1 MDIKDLYDI
10 YRNHPTVITD
20 SRVPLEG
27 SLFFGL
33 RGETFNGSLYAHD
46 ALNGGS
52 SFAVVD
58 DPSVV
63 RDERY
68 ILVENSLETLQK
80 LAMFHRSRLSIP
92 LIAITGSNGKTT
104 TKELTAKILSTQYP
118 TQATRGNLNNHIGVP
133 LTLLGIDDSTEMG
146 IIEMGANHAGEIAM
160 LCRIAMPDYGLIT
173 NIGMAHLE
181 GFGSLEGVK
190 KAKKELYDYLE
201 ENGGLVF
208 VNEQDKTLEGM
219 LDEFDGDVVWYGG
232 AGESVISG
240 EVLEADPLLRI
251 RLHIKGHGLLE
262 VETGLVGS
270 YNLENILAAA
280 SIGLHFGISP
290 AHIKKAI
297 QHYRTDNNRSQQLNT
312 GHNVLILDAYNANPT
327 SMRLAIENFSS
338 LIHPDKSVI
347 LGDMLELGEATRE
360 AHREV
365 VDLLETA
372 GFREVILVGSSF
384 ANTEVPASYH
394 VFSSVTECAGWLEE
408 HSLRDRMILLKGSR
422 GIGLEKLLR
431 IL

>member
-1 MDIKDLYDI
+1 MEIEALYEI
-10 YRNHPTVITD
+10 YRSNPRVITD
-20 SRVPLEG
+20 SRVPVPG

-33 RGETFNGSLYAHD
+33 KGDHFNGSLYAHD

-63 RDERY
+63 RNERY
-68 ILVENSLETLQK
+68 ILVENSLGTLQE

-133 LTLLGIDDSTEMG
+133 LTLLGIDDSAEMG

-190 KAKKELYDYLE
+190 KTKKELYDYLE

-208 VNEQDKTLEGM
+208 VNEQDKTLRGM
-219 LDEFDGDVVWYGG
+219 LEEFDGGVVWYGG
-232 AGESVISG
+232 DGDSVISG

-251 RLHIKGHGLLE
+251 RLHITGHGFLE

-290 AHIKKAI
+290 THLKKAI
-297 QHYRTDNNRSQQLNT
+297 QHYRADNNRSQQIHT
-312 GHNVLILDAYNANPT
+312 DHNVLILDAYNANPT

-347 LGDMLELGEATRE
+347 LGDMLELGEAAGE

-384 ANTEVPASYH
+384 VNTEVPGSYH
-394 VFSSVTECAGWLEE
+394 VFSSATECAGWLEE

-422 GIGLEKLLR
+422 GIGLEKLLG

>member
-1 MDIKDLYDI
+1 MDIDALYEI
-10 YRNHPTVITD
+10 YRANPKVITD
-20 SRVPLEG
+20 SRMPVPG

-33 RGETFNGSLYAHD
+33 RGDHFNGSLYAHD

-68 ILVENSLETLQK
+68 ILVENSLGTLQE

-133 LTLLGIDDSTEMG
+133 LTLLGIDDSAEMG
-146 IIEMGANHAGEIAM
+146 IIELGANHAGEIAM

-201 ENGGLVF
+201 ENEGLVF
-208 VNEQDKTLEGM
+208 INEQDKTLRGM
-219 LDEFDGDVVWYGG
+219 LEEFDWGVVWYGG
-232 AGESVISG
+232 DGESVISG

-251 RLHIKGHGLLE
+251 RLHITGHGFLE

-290 AHIKKAI
+290 THLEKAI
-297 QHYRTDNNRSQQLNT
+297 QHYRADNNRSQQIHT
-312 GHNVLILDAYNANPT
+312 DHNVLILDAYNANPT

-347 LGDMLELGEATRE
+347 LGDMLELGEAAGE

-384 ANTEVPASYH
+384 ANTEVPGSYH
-394 VFSSVTECAGWLEE
+394 VFSSAAECAGWLEE

-422 GIGLEKLLR
+422 GIGLEELLG

>member
-1 MDIKDLYDI
+1 MDIKALYDI
-10 YRNHPTVITD
+10 YRKHPTVITD
-20 SRVPLEG
+20 SRVPVPG

-33 RGETFNGSLYAHD
+33 KGDHFNGSLYAHD

-68 ILVENSLETLQK
+68 ILVENSLGTLQE

-104 TKELTAKILSTQYP
+104 TKELTAKILSIQYP

-133 LTLLGIDDSTEMG
+133 LTLLGIDDSAEMG

-208 VNEQDKTLEGM
+208 VNEQDKTLGGM
-219 LDEFDGDVVWYGG
+219 LEEFDGGVVWYGG
-232 AGESVISG
+232 DGESVISG
-240 EVLEADPLLRI
+240 EVLEANPLLKI
-251 RLHIKGHGLLE
+251 RLDIKGHGFLE

-290 AHIKKAI
+290 THLKKAI
-297 QHYRTDNNRSQQLNT
+297 QHYRADNNRSQQIHT
-312 GHNVLILDAYNANPT
+312 DHNVLILDAYNANPT

-347 LGDMLELGEATRE
+347 LGDMLELGEAAGE

-384 ANTEVPASYH
+384 ANTEVPGSYH

-422 GIGLEKLLR
+422 GIGLEELLG

>member
-1 MDIKDLYDI
+1 
-10 YRNHPTVITD
+10 
-20 SRVPLEG
+20 
-27 SLFFGL
+27 
-33 RGETFNGSLYAHD
+33 
-46 ALNGGS
+46 
-52 SFAVVD
+52 
-58 DPSVV
+58 
-63 RDERY
+63 
-68 ILVENSLETLQK
+68 
-80 LAMFHRSRLSIP
+80 
-92 LIAITGSNGKTT
+92 
-104 TKELTAKILSTQYP
+104 
-118 TQATRGNLNNHIGVP
+118 
-133 LTLLGIDDSTEMG
+133 
-146 IIEMGANHAGEIAM
+146 
-160 LCRIAMPDYGLIT
+160 MPDYGLIT
-173 NIGMAHLE
+173 NIGMSHLE

-208 VNEQDKTLEGM
+208 VHEQDKTLEGM
-219 LDEFDGDVVWYGG
+219 LEEFDGGVVWYGG

-251 RLHIKGHGLLE
+251 RLDIRGYGLLE

-384 ANTEVPASYH
+384 ANTEVPVSYH